1 MTSCVLLEIVGGRKL
16 KLLGQRGVLG
26 GSLHAL
32 SLQLQSPCGRAL
44 PLELQ
49 MWFLSP
55 CPLGLL
61 QPAG

>member
-1 MTSCVLLEIVGGRKL
+1 MTSCVLLEIVSGRKL

-49 MWFLSP
+49 I
-55 CPLGLL
+55 
-61 QPAG
+61 